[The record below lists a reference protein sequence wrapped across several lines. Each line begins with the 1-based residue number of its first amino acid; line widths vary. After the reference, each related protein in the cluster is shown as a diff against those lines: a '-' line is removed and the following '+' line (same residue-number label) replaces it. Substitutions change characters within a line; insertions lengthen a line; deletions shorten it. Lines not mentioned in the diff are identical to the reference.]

1 MANNQKT
8 KNVRLDNDVMKTLAK
23 ARQGFESPND
33 CLKRL
38 LSCGC
43 VQDELKKQQDKQ
55 EPDQQLEQ
63 EAVVEE

>member
-23 ARQGFESPND
+23 ARQDFESPND

-38 LSCGC
+38 LSCAC
-43 VQDELKKQQDKQ
+43 VQEEIKNPQEKQ
-55 EPDQQLEQ
+55 ESEP
-63 EAVVEE
+63 EEESEK

>member
-23 ARQGFESPND
+23 ARQDFESPND

-38 LSCGC
+38 LSKNPCKNETKEPNSDI
-43 VQDELKKQQDKQ
+43 DESETPQ
-55 EPDQQLEQ
+55 E
-63 EAVVEE
+63 EAESK